1 MCLSAGP
8 TDLRAGPIYAL
19 GKNEK
24 PTFSLLSSFSLPS
37 LSLSLS
43 SSPSLRGQRRIIEE
57 EEGSFWGTIS
67 LARFGYRFPSGVMEA
82 EYSGGAAARFFGGR
96 GSGRDAIDQMPE
108 TPRRGSHR
116 RAHSEVAFRLPDD
129 FLFDMDADFPLIDV
143 PSFSDDSNSGD
154 GGLFSALLET
164 GKSPEVGSAVKE
176 EPQPIVVDG
185 AASGGCGG
193 GGGVGGGVGGSH
205 MRSLSMDAAF
215 LDRMAFQQ
223 GSVEDGGRAVADA
236 GGRPHH
242 RRAGSMDGSPGSS
255 LLEGELPMIDT
266 KKAMPAE
273 KLAELALLDPKR
285 AKRILANRQS
295 AARSKERKIRYTGE
309 LERKV
314 QTLQTEATTLSAQL
328 TLLQR
333 DTTGLTAENKELKLR
348 LQAMEQQAHL
358 RDVQLIAF
366 YCFNALLFLI
376 ALNEA
381 LREELQRL
389 KIATGEIPPVNG
401 NAFNRSLPQPN
412 TSFFHPNHQQLHH
425 FGGTQ
430 VQQPQMSPQ
439 IPNGQPLGDHSQQN
453 SMDYVNASGNRYD
466 LK

>member
-1 MCLSAGP
+1 
-8 TDLRAGPIYAL
+8 
-19 GKNEK
+19 
-24 PTFSLLSSFSLPS
+24 
-37 LSLSLS
+37 
-43 SSPSLRGQRRIIEE
+43 
-57 EEGSFWGTIS
+57 
-67 LARFGYRFPSGVMEA
+67 MEA
-82 EYSGGAAARFFGGR
+82 EYSGGAAGRFFGGR
-96 GSGRDAIDQMPE
+96 GSGRDAIDQMSE

-129 FLFDMDADFPLIDV
+129 FLLDMDADFPLIDA

-154 GGLFSALLET
+154 GGLFSALLDA
-164 GKSPEVGSAVKE
+164 GKSPEVGSVVKE

-185 AASGGCGG
+185 VASGGVGGRDGSGGCGG
-193 GGGVGGGVGGSH
+193 GAGAGGGIGGSH
-205 MRSLSMDAAF
+205 TRSLSMDAAF
-215 LDRMAFQQ
+215 LDRLPFQP
-223 GSVEDGGRAVADA
+223 GPVENGGRTVTDA
-236 GGRPHH
+236 SRRPHH

-255 LLEGELPMIDT
+255 LLEGELPVIDT
-266 KKAMPAE
+266 KKAMPAD

-295 AARSKERKIRYTGE
+295 AARSKERKIRYTNE

-348 LQAMEQQAHL
+348 LQAMEQQAQL
-358 RDVQLIAF
+358 RD
-366 YCFNALLFLI
+366 

-401 NAFNRSLPQPN
+401 NAFNRNLPQPN
-412 TSFFHPNHQQLHH
+412 ASFFHPNHQQLHH

-430 VQQPQMSPQ
+430 VQQPQRSPQ

-453 SMDYVNASGNRYD
+453 SMDFVSASGNRYD